1 MKDFCI
7 IGSGISGATIANS
20 LSKKYSLD
28 VYDKA
33 RGVGGRSSNKKL
45 NKNESF
51 DHGVQYISPKSIQ
64 FKSFIKSLISKKILK
79 KWRGRHVFLNIDK
92 KEDKKHIKIIGKK
105 GNNAISKYLLKNI
118 NCNFSSEVI
127 KIANKKKVWEISFS
141 DGSIK
146 FYKSL
151 ILTCPFPQ
159 LKKLSKKYIKHS
171 FINKRIKMDANI
183 TVMMT
188 TKKSKL
194 NVSSYF
200 FNDKILGW
208 AGNENS
214 KMRFKSK
221 NDLWTLQSTYLWA
234 NKEINKN
241 RENNKL
247 NTKTLIEQFFK
258 LTGIKKNKVWEIY
271 FSDGSK
277 KLYKSL
283 ILTCPFPQLKKLSKK
298 YIKHSFINQKIKMD
312 ANITVM
318 MTTKKSKPNI
328 SSYFFNDKI
337 LGWAGNENSKM
348 RFKSKNDLWT
358 LQSTYLWANKKIDKN
373 QENKKLNTKIMI
385 EQFFK
390 LTGIKKT
397 KVLFS
402 LNHGWKYS
410 SNSKPLS
417 VKSYWNSSLK
427 LGVCA
432 DWFVGPRLESGWIS
446 AQDLFNKINK

>member
-7 IGSGISGATIANS
+7 IGSGISGATIAKA
-20 LSKKYSLD
+20 LSKKFSLD

-33 RGVGGRSSNKKL
+33 RGAGGRSSNKKL

-51 DHGVQYISPKSIQ
+51 DHGVQYISPKSDE
-64 FKSFIKSLISKKILK
+64 FKKFIKSLISKKIVK
-79 KWRGRHVFLNIDK
+79 KWPGKHLFLNTDK

-105 GNNAISKYLLKNI
+105 GNNAISKYLLKDI
-118 NCNFSSEVI
+118 NCNFNSEVI
-127 KIANKKKVWEISFS
+127 KI
-141 DGSIK
+141 
-146 FYKSL
+146 
-151 ILTCPFPQ
+151 
-159 LKKLSKKYIKHS
+159 
-171 FINKRIKMDANI
+171 
-183 TVMMT
+183 
-188 TKKSKL
+188 
-194 NVSSYF
+194 
-200 FNDKILGW
+200 FN
-208 AGNENS
+208 
-214 KMRFKSK
+214 
-221 NDLWTLQSTYLWA
+221 
-234 NKEINKN
+234 
-241 RENNKL
+241 
-247 NTKTLIEQFFK
+247 
-258 LTGIKKNKVWEIY
+258 KNKVWEIY

-283 ILTCPFPQLKKLSKK
+283 ILTCPFPQLKKLSKQ
-298 YIKHSFINQKIKMD
+298 YIKHSFINQRIKMD

-318 MTTKKSKPNI
+318 MTTKKSKLNI

-373 QENKKLNTKIMI
+373 RENKKLNTKIMI

-410 SNSKPLS
+410 SNSKPLGI
-417 VKSYWNSSLK
+417 KSYWNSSLK